1 MEAPLRDIN
10 VIFFGSSEFAVPI
23 LDSLLAYCNV
33 KAIVTQPDKPFGRK
47 KQLKATPVK
56 QHALSLGFKGTIYEF
71 SSLKDPKIKDELA
84 LVGADIFIVAAYG
97 KIIPGSILDI
107 PYYKSLNVHGS
118 ILPAYR
124 GASPIH
130 ETLKNGDTF
139 TGTTIMLMDEEMDH
153 GPIFATSKISIERED
168 TFETLQTKLAF
179 DGASLLISVIEKY
192 IQGEI
197 EPQEQGHKKATYT
210 KLISKED
217 GRVDW
222 NMSAEKI
229 YNTYKAYHLWP
240 TLYTS
245 VGHPK
250 GHSVQLRLDE
260 LMISDTTIKI
270 QPGAIMF
277 EGATLYIGTKTL
289 PLKVIRIT
297 PEGKKTLTAEQFV
310 RGYGWADGLL
320 CR

>member
-23 LDSLLAYCNV
+23 LDSLLARCNV

-47 KQLKATPVK
+47 KQLKATPIK
-56 QHALSLGFKGTIYEF
+56 QHALSLGFKGTMYEF

-97 KIIPGSILDI
+97 KIIPASILDI

-130 ETLKNGDTF
+130 EALKNGDTF
-139 TGTTIMLMDEEMDH
+139 TGASVMLMDEQMDH
-153 GPIFATSKISIERED
+153 GPVFATSKVGIEPED

-179 DGASLLISVIEKY
+179 DGASLLISVLEKY
-192 IQGEI
+192 IQGDI
-197 EPQEQGHKKATYT
+197 EPQEQAHEKATYT

-217 GRVDW
+217 GRIDW
-222 NMSAEKI
+222 SNSAKQI
-229 YNTYKAYHLWP
+229 YNGYRAYHLWP
-240 TLYTS
+240 KSYTS
-245 VGHPK
+245 VQHPK
-250 GHSVQLRLDE
+250 GHLMLLRIDEMKPSHETRDLAPGTLLFEKSVIYVGTTTTPLE
-260 LMISDTTIKI
+260 LI
-270 QPGAIMF
+270 
-277 EGATLYIGTKTL
+277 
-289 PLKVIRIT
+289 VIT
-297 PEGKKTLTAEQFV
+297 PEGKKALTAQQCIQ
-310 RGYGWADGLL
+310 GYPWLNGIT
-320 CR
+320 CS